1 MKIYNTN
8 KKSKKPSTSNIPN
21 AFAFTYLRN
30 FLTSKENEETRKE
43 YFINN
48 LNKNQ
53 VNKCMS
59 NIKWLF
65 KNYSGLEVIEI
76 ERSDGSKT
84 KFML

>member
-1 MKIYNTN
+1 MKIYSESN
-8 KKSKKPSTSNIPN
+8 KSKKANVNNIPN
-21 AFAFTYLRN
+21 VFAFTFLRN
-30 FLTSKENEETRKE
+30 FLTTKEYEETRKE

-65 KNYSGLEVIEI
+65 KNYNGLEVITI
-76 ERSDGSKT
+76 EKSDGSKS
-84 KFML
+84 KFIL